1 MREKN
6 AKTTVLNESEKSQN
20 VDNQVESSH
29 VEVENIDKSINFKIK
44 SNRAHMF
51 NRIKEYNETLSN
63 QTCDI

>member
-20 VDNQVESSH
+20 VESSH

>member
-6 AKTTVLNESEKSQN
+6 AKTTLLESEKSQN
-20 VDNQVESSH
+20 VDNQ